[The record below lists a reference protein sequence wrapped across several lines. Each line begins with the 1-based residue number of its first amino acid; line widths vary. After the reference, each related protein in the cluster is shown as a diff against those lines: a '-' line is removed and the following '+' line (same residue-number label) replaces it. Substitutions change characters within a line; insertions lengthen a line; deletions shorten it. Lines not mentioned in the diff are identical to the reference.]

1 MKRRGF
7 KQKVLG
13 YRIGAHIGY
22 VSLELACGHEK
33 QATQRRA
40 RKQGSELFVIWRQ
53 RYAFC
58 KHCKG
63 AP

>member
-1 MKRRGF
+1 MKRRGVR
-7 KQKVLG
+7 QKVLG
-13 YRIGAHIGY
+13 YRVGAHLGY
-22 VSLELACGHEK
+22 ISLELACGHEK
-33 QATQRRA
+33 QGAQVRA
-40 RKQGSELFVIWRQ
+40 GKFGGRFILRRQ